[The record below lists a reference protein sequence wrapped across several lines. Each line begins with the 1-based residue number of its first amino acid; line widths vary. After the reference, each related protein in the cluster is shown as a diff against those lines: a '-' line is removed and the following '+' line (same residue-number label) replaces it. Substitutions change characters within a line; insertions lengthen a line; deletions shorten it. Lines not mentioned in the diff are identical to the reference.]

1 MNPKKSCEGLRC
13 SNGMPKVLAWACL
26 ALAFVCCALRDAS
39 AGIDRCCWSEPQVMI
54 QTSGPQGQRMIYF
67 ESWCTRAPQELPILV
82 EVGGLPIKVQL
93 VKVKDLWF
101 VTAAA
106 PFVQRGAENLKG
118 LPVWDVPESGGTVL
132 VVIRYKQGLGDCRYS
147 LPVKFSQAL

>member
-1 MNPKKSCEGLRC
+1 
-13 SNGMPKVLAWACL
+13 
-26 ALAFVCCALRDAS
+26 
-39 AGIDRCCWSEPQVMI
+39 
-54 QTSGPQGQRMIYF
+54 MIYF
-67 ESWCTRAPQELPILV
+67 ESWCTHAPKEPPFLV

-106 PFVQRGAENLKG
+106 PFVQRGAENFKG